1 MIRQELINPKSIVVV
16 GASNNVQKPGG
27 KILKNII
34 DHKYKGQLFV
44 VNPGA
49 DIVQGIKSYSSV
61 DELPEN
67 IDLAILAIAS
77 HLCPDAV
84 DILANKKG
92 VKTFII
98 ISAGF
103 AEESKEG
110 AMLEKRIVDTINS
123 VNGSLIGPNCT
134 GVFNTNYAGIFT
146 TPIPEPNP
154 QGCDFITASGATGV
168 FIVDLCIVR
177 GLPFSSIYSVGN
189 SAQLGVEDI
198 LEYMDETFDPLTSS
212 KVKLLYMENVKKPQK
227 LLKHAQ
233 SLISKGC
240 KIAAIKAGYSEAGS
254 RAAASHTGAMIT
266 ADIGVDALFKK
277 AGIVRC
283 YGRDDLV
290 TVASI
295 FMHKE
300 LTGKRLAIIT
310 HAGGPAVML
319 TDALSHSNLEIPPLK
334 GEKAQELLSYLFP
347 GSSVNNPID
356 FLATGTA
363 EQLGIILDYCENEF
377 DDIDG
382 MVVIFGSPGLFP
394 IFDVYNVLHE
404 KMLTCKKPIYPILPC
419 EIEVGEEVKD
429 FISKGHVRFPD
440 EVLFARGLISVFNT
454 PKPQLNIALPEID
467 KNTIRNVIDNSD
479 NGFLPPVMVSQLL
492 DAAGIPRAKEIVVS
506 NIQEIDNA
514 LREISYPL
522 VMKVVGPIH
531 KTDVGGVVLNVE
543 TKEQLLSEFERLM
556 KIQDAK
562 GVLLQPMLSG
572 LELFIGGKKEGDFG
586 HLVTAGLGGIFVEV
600 LKDIQTALSPIT
612 FDEALT
618 MIHNLKGYKLVKGV
632 RGSNGVD
639 ENVFANIIQRVS
651 ALMTIAPEIAEM
663 DINPLLGD
671 GSNVIAVDARINIIK
686 H

>member
-61 DELPEN
+61 DEIPEN

-92 VKTFII
+92 VKAFII

-479 NGFLPPVMVSQLL
+479 DGFLPPVMVSQLL

-506 NIQEIDNA
+506 NIQEIDSA

-632 RGSNGVD
+632 RASKGVD

>member
-34 DHKYKGQLFV
+34 DHKYQGQIFV
-44 VNPGA
+44 VNPGT
-49 DIVQGIKSYSSV
+49 DIVQGIKAYPSV
-61 DELPEN
+61 DDLPDK

-92 VKTFII
+92 VKAFII

-479 NGFLPPVMVSQLL
+479 DGFLPPVMVSQLL

-506 NIQEIDNA
+506 NIQEIDSA

-543 TKEQLLSEFERLM
+543 TKEQLLSEFARLM

-632 RGSNGVD
+632 RGSKGVD

>member
-92 VKTFII
+92 VKAFII

-154 QGCDFITASGATGV
+154 HGCDFITASGATGV

-334 GEKAQELLSYLFP
+334 GEKAKELLSYLFP

-404 KMLTCKKPIYPILPC
+404 KMLTCQKPIYPILPC

-454 PKPQLNIALPEID
+454 PKPQLNIALPEVD
-467 KNTIRNVIDNSD
+467 KDTIRNIINNSND
-479 NGFLPPVMVSQLL
+479 GFLPPAMVSQLL

-586 HLVTAGLGGIFVEV
+586 HIVTAGLGGIFVEV

-618 MIHNLKGYKLVKGV
+618 MIHNLKGYKLIKGV
-632 RGSNGVD
+632 RGSKGVD

-663 DINPLLGD
+663 DINPLLGN
-671 GSNVIAVDARINIIK
+671 GSNIIAVDVRINIIK
-686 H
+686 N

>member
-34 DHKYKGQLFV
+34 DHKYYGQLFV
-44 VNPGA
+44 VNPGTE
-49 DIVQGIKSYSSV
+49 IVQGIKSYPSV
-61 DELPEN
+61 DDLPDK

-84 DILANKKG
+84 DTLANKKG
-92 VKTFII
+92 VKAFII

-103 AEESKEG
+103 GEESKEG
-110 AMLEKRIVDTINS
+110 AMLEHRIVDTINS

-146 TPIPEPNP
+146 TPIPESNP
-154 QGCDFITASGATGV
+154 HGCDFITASGATGV

-177 GLPFSSIYSVGN
+177 GLPLSSIYSVGN

-319 TDALSHSNLEIPPLK
+319 TDALSHSDLEIPALK
-334 GEKAQELLSYLFP
+334 GEKAKELLSYLFP

-404 KMLTCKKPIYPILPC
+404 KMLTCQKPIYPILPC

-454 PKPQLNIALPEID
+454 PKPQLNIALPEVD
-467 KNTIRNVIDNSD
+467 KNTIRDIINNSN
-479 NGFLPPVMVSQLL
+479 NGFLPPAMVSQLL

-531 KTDVGGVVLNVE
+531 KTDVGGVVLNIE

-556 KIQDAK
+556 KIQDAN

-586 HLVTAGLGGIFVEV
+586 HIVTAGLGGIFVEV

-618 MIHNLKGYKLVKGV
+618 MIHNLKGYKLIKGV
-632 RGSNGVD
+632 RGSKGVD

-663 DINPLLGD
+663 DINPLLGN
-671 GSNVIAVDARINIIK
+671 GSNIIAVDARINIIK
-686 H
+686 N

>member
-92 VKTFII
+92 VKAFII

-168 FIVDLCIVR
+168 FIVDLCMVR

-479 NGFLPPVMVSQLL
+479 DGFLPPVMVSQLL

-506 NIQEIDNA
+506 NIQEIDSA

-543 TKEQLLSEFERLM
+543 TKEQLLSEFARLM

-632 RGSNGVD
+632 RGSKGVD

>member
-92 VKTFII
+92 VKAFII

-479 NGFLPPVMVSQLL
+479 DGFLPPVMVSQLL

-522 VMKVVGPIH
+522 VMKVVGPVH

>member
-92 VKTFII
+92 VKAFII

-154 QGCDFITASGATGV
+154 HGCDFITASGATGV

-319 TDALSHSNLEIPPLK
+319 TDALSHSDLEIPALK
-334 GEKAQELLSYLFP
+334 GEKAKELLSYLFP

-404 KMLTCKKPIYPILPC
+404 KMLTCQKPIYPILPC

-454 PKPQLNIALPEID
+454 PKPQLNIALPEVD
-467 KNTIRNVIDNSD
+467 KDTIRNIINNSND
-479 NGFLPPVMVSQLL
+479 GFLPPAMVSQLL

-543 TKEQLLSEFERLM
+543 TREQLLSEFARLM

-586 HLVTAGLGGIFVEV
+586 HIVTAGLGGIFVEV

-618 MIHNLKGYKLVKGV
+618 MIHNLKGYKLIKGV
-632 RGSNGVD
+632 RGSKGVD

-663 DINPLLGD
+663 DINPLLGN
-671 GSNVIAVDARINIIK
+671 GSNIIAVDVRINIIK
-686 H
+686 N

>member
-1 MIRQELINPKSIVVV
+1 MIRSELINPKSIVVV
-16 GASNNVQKPGG
+16 GASNNIQKPGG
-27 KILKNII
+27 KILKNIL
-34 DHKYKGQLFV
+34 DHNYKGQLYV
-44 VNPGA
+44 VNPGS
-49 DIVQGIKSYSSV
+49 DIVQGIKSFQKV
-61 DELPEN
+61 DELPDK

-84 DILANKKG
+84 DTLTSKKG
-92 VKTFII
+92 VKAFII

-103 AEESKEG
+103 GEESKEG

-123 VNGSLIGPNCT
+123 VGGSLIGPNCT

-146 TPIPEPNP
+146 TPIPTPDP
-154 QGCDFITASGATGV
+154 HGCDFITASGATGV
-168 FIVDLCIVR
+168 FIVDLCITR
-177 GLPFSSIYSVGN
+177 GLSFSSIYTVGN

-198 LEYMDETFDPLTSS
+198 LEYMDETFDPQTSS

-266 ADIGVDALFKK
+266 PDVGVDALFKK

-300 LTGKRLAIIT
+300 LVGKRLAIIT

-319 TDALSHSNLEIPPLK
+319 TDALSHSDLEIPPLK

-356 FLATGTA
+356 FLATGNA
-363 EQLGIILDYCENEF
+363 EQLGIILDYCEHEF
-377 DDIDG
+377 DNIDG

-404 KMLTCKKPIYPILPC
+404 KMKTCKKPIYPILPC
-419 EIEVGEEVKD
+419 EIEVAEEVKD
-429 FISKGHVRFPD
+429 FIAKGHVRFPD

-454 PKPQLNIALPEID
+454 PKPQINIELLEVDKTAIREI
-467 KNTIRNVIDNSD
+467 IGNSN
-479 NGFLPPVMVSQLL
+479 NGFLPPEMVSKLL
-492 DAAGIPRAKEIVVS
+492 DAAGIPRAKEIVV
-506 NIQEIDNA
+506 NNYKEIDEA
-514 LREISYPL
+514 LKEISFPL
-522 VMKVVGPIH
+522 VMKVVGPVH
-531 KTDVGGVVLNVE
+531 KTDIGGVVLNVNNKE
-543 TKEQLLSEFERLM
+543 TLLNEFERLI

-572 LELFIGGKKEGDFG
+572 IELFIGSKKEGDFG
-586 HLVTAGLGGIFVEV
+586 HIVTAGLGGIFVEV
-600 LKDIQTALSPIT
+600 LKDIQTALAPIT
-612 FDEALT
+612 FDDSLK
-618 MIHNLKGYKLVKGV
+618 MIQNLKSYKLIKGV
-632 RGSNGVD
+632 RGSIGVD
-639 ENVFANIIQRVS
+639 EIVFANIIQRVS
-651 ALMTIAPEIAEM
+651 ALMYVAPEIAEM
-663 DINPLLGD
+663 DINPLLGN
-671 GSNVIAVDARINIIK
+671 GSSIVAVDARINVQK
-686 H
+686 

>member
-1 MIRQELINPKSIVVV
+1 MIRSELINPKSIVVI
-16 GASNNVQKPGG
+16 GASNNIQKPGG
-27 KILKNII
+27 KILKNIL
-34 DHKYKGQLFV
+34 DHNYKGQLYV
-44 VNPGA
+44 VNPGS
-49 DIVQGIKSYSSV
+49 DIVQGIKSFQKV
-61 DELPEN
+61 DELPDK
-67 IDLAILAIAS
+67 IDLAILSIAS

-84 DILANKKG
+84 DTLTSKKG
-92 VKTFII
+92 VKAFII

-103 AEESKEG
+103 GEESKEG

-123 VNGSLIGPNCT
+123 VGGSLIGPNCT

-146 TPIPEPNP
+146 TPIPTPDP
-154 QGCDFITASGATGV
+154 HGCDFITASGATGV
-168 FIVDLCIVR
+168 FIVDLCITR
-177 GLPFSSIYSVGN
+177 GLSFSSIYTVGN

-198 LEYMDETFDPLTSS
+198 LEYMDETFDPQTSS

-266 ADIGVDALFKK
+266 PDLGVDALFKK

-300 LTGKRLAIIT
+300 LVGKRLAIIT

-319 TDALSHSNLEIPPLK
+319 TDALSHSDLEIPPLK

-356 FLATGTA
+356 FLATGNA
-363 EQLGIILDYCENEF
+363 EQLGIILDYCEHEF
-377 DDIDG
+377 DNIDG

-404 KMLTCKKPIYPILPC
+404 KMKTCKKPIYPILPC
-419 EIEVGEEVKD
+419 EIEVAEEVKD
-429 FISKGHVRFPD
+429 FIAKGHVRFPD
-440 EVLFARGLISVFNT
+440 EVLFARGLISVYNT
-454 PKPQLNIALPEID
+454 PKPQINIELLEVDKTAIREI
-467 KNTIRNVIDNSD
+467 IGNSN
-479 NGFLPPVMVSQLL
+479 NGFLPPEMVSKLL
-492 DAAGIPRAKEIVVS
+492 DAAGIPRAKEIVV
-506 NIQEIDNA
+506 NNYKEIDEA
-514 LREISYPL
+514 LKEISFPL
-522 VMKVVGPIH
+522 VMKVVGPVH
-531 KTDVGGVVLNVE
+531 KTDIGGVVLNVNNKE
-543 TKEQLLSEFERLM
+543 TLLNEFERLI

-572 LELFIGGKKEGDFG
+572 IELFIGSKKEGDFG
-586 HLVTAGLGGIFVEV
+586 HIVTAGLGGIFVEV
-600 LKDIQTALSPIT
+600 LKDIQTALAPIT
-612 FDEALT
+612 FDEALK
-618 MIHNLKGYKLVKGV
+618 MIQNLKSYKLIKGV
-632 RGSNGVD
+632 RGSIGVD
-639 ENVFANIIQRVS
+639 EIVFANIIQRVS
-651 ALMTIAPEIAEM
+651 ALMYVAPKIAEM
-663 DINPLLGD
+663 DINPLLGN
-671 GSNVIAVDARINIIK
+671 GSSIVAVDARINVQK
-686 H
+686 

>member
-479 NGFLPPVMVSQLL
+479 DGFLPPVMVSQLL

-506 NIQEIDNA
+506 NIQEIDSA

-543 TKEQLLSEFERLM
+543 TKEQLLSEFARLM

-632 RGSNGVD
+632 RGSKGVD

-671 GSNVIAVDARINIIK
+671 GSNVITVDARINIIK

>member
-27 KILKNII
+27 KILKNIM

-92 VKTFII
+92 VKAFII

-479 NGFLPPVMVSQLL
+479 DGFLPPVMVSQLL

-522 VMKVVGPIH
+522 VMKVVGPVH

>member
-34 DHKYKGQLFV
+34 DHKYNGQLFV
-44 VNPGA
+44 VNPGS
-49 DIVQGIKSYSSV
+49 DIVQGIKSYPSV
-61 DELPEN
+61 DELPDK

-84 DILANKKG
+84 DTLANKKG
-92 VKTFII
+92 AKAFII

-110 AMLEKRIVDTINS
+110 AMLEHRIVDTINS

-146 TPIPEPNP
+146 TPIPEPNLH
-154 QGCDFITASGATGV
+154 GCDFITASGATGV

-240 KIAAIKAGYSEAGS
+240 KIAAIKSGYSEAGS

-319 TDALSHSNLEIPPLK
+319 TDALSHSNIEIPPLK

-454 PKPQLNIALPEID
+454 PKPQLNIALPEVD
-467 KNTIRNVIDNSD
+467 KNTIRNIINNSND
-479 NGFLPPVMVSQLL
+479 GFLPPAMVSQLL

-506 NIQEIDNA
+506 DIKEIDNA

-586 HLVTAGLGGIFVEV
+586 HIVTAGLGGIFVEV

-618 MIHNLKGYKLVKGV
+618 MIHNLKGYKLIKGV
-632 RGSNGVD
+632 RGSKGVD

-663 DINPLLGD
+663 DINPLLGN
-671 GSNVIAVDARINIIK
+671 GSNIIAVDVRINIVK

>member
-61 DELPEN
+61 DEIPEN

-92 VKTFII
+92 VKAFII

-479 NGFLPPVMVSQLL
+479 DGFLPPVMVSQLL

-506 NIQEIDNA
+506 NIQEIDSA

-632 RGSNGVD
+632 RGSKGVD

-663 DINPLLGD
+663 DINP
-671 GSNVIAVDARINIIK
+671 
-686 H
+686 

>member
-1 MIRQELINPKSIVVV
+1 MIRSELINPKSIVVI
-16 GASNNVQKPGG
+16 GASNNIQKPGG
-27 KILKNII
+27 KILKNIL
-34 DHKYKGQLFV
+34 DHNYKGQLYV
-44 VNPGA
+44 VNPGS
-49 DIVQGIKSYSSV
+49 DIVQGIKSFQKV
-61 DELPEN
+61 DELPDK
-67 IDLAILAIAS
+67 IDLAILSIAS

-84 DILANKKG
+84 DTLTSKKG
-92 VKTFII
+92 VKAFII

-103 AEESKEG
+103 GEESKEG

-123 VNGSLIGPNCT
+123 VGGSLIGPNCT

-146 TPIPEPNP
+146 TPIPTPDP
-154 QGCDFITASGATGV
+154 HGCDFITASGATGV
-168 FIVDLCIVR
+168 FIVDLCITR
-177 GLPFSSIYSVGN
+177 GLSFSSIYTVGN

-198 LEYMDETFDPLTSS
+198 LEYMDETFDPQTSS

-266 ADIGVDALFKK
+266 PDLGVDALFKK

-300 LTGKRLAIIT
+300 LVGKRLAIIT

-319 TDALSHSNLEIPPLK
+319 TDALSHSDLEIPPLK

-356 FLATGTA
+356 FLATGNA
-363 EQLGIILDYCENEF
+363 EQLGIILDYCEHEF
-377 DDIDG
+377 DNIDG

-404 KMLTCKKPIYPILPC
+404 KMKTCKKPIYPILPC
-419 EIEVGEEVKD
+419 EIEVAEEVKD
-429 FISKGHVRFPD
+429 FIAKGHVRFPD
-440 EVLFARGLISVFNT
+440 EVLFARGLISVYNT
-454 PKPQLNIALPEID
+454 PKPQINIELLEVDKTAIREI
-467 KNTIRNVIDNSD
+467 ISNSN
-479 NGFLPPVMVSQLL
+479 NGFLPPEMVSKLL
-492 DAAGIPRAKEIVVS
+492 DAAGIPRAKEIVV
-506 NIQEIDNA
+506 NNYKEIDEA
-514 LREISYPL
+514 LKEISFPL
-522 VMKVVGPIH
+522 VMKVVGPVH
-531 KTDVGGVVLNVE
+531 KTDIGGVVLNVNNKE
-543 TKEQLLSEFERLM
+543 TLLNEFERLI

-572 LELFIGGKKEGDFG
+572 IELFIGSKKEGDFG
-586 HLVTAGLGGIFVEV
+586 HIVTAGLGGIFVEV
-600 LKDIQTALSPIT
+600 LKDIQTALAPIT
-612 FDEALT
+612 FDEALK
-618 MIHNLKGYKLVKGV
+618 MIQNLKSYKLIKGV
-632 RGSNGVD
+632 RGSIGVD
-639 ENVFANIIQRVS
+639 EIVFANIIQRVS
-651 ALMTIAPEIAEM
+651 ALMYVAPKIAEM
-663 DINPLLGD
+663 DINPLLGN
-671 GSNVIAVDARINIIK
+671 GSSIVAVDARINVQK
-686 H
+686 

>member
-92 VKTFII
+92 VKAFII

-146 TPIPEPNP
+146 TPIPESNP

-479 NGFLPPVMVSQLL
+479 DGFLPPVMVSQLL

>member
-92 VKTFII
+92 VKAFII

-146 TPIPEPNP
+146 TPIPESNP

-479 NGFLPPVMVSQLL
+479 DGFLPPVMVSQLL

-506 NIQEIDNA
+506 NIQEIDSA

-543 TKEQLLSEFERLM
+543 TKEQLLSEFARLM

-632 RGSNGVD
+632 RGSKGVD

-671 GSNVIAVDARINIIK
+671 GSNVITVDARINIIK

>member
-61 DELPEN
+61 DEIPEN

-92 VKTFII
+92 VKAFII

-319 TDALSHSNLEIPPLK
+319 TDALSHSDLEIPALK
-334 GEKAQELLSYLFP
+334 GEKAKELLSYLFP

-363 EQLGIILDYCENEF
+363 EQLGIILDYCEKEF

-404 KMLTCKKPIYPILPC
+404 KMLTCQKPIYPILPC

-454 PKPQLNIALPEID
+454 PKPQLNIALPEVD
-467 KNTIRNVIDNSD
+467 KDTIRNIINNSND
-479 NGFLPPVMVSQLL
+479 GFLPPAMVSQLL

-543 TKEQLLSEFERLM
+543 TREQLLSEFERLM

-586 HLVTAGLGGIFVEV
+586 HIVTAGLGGIFVEV

-618 MIHNLKGYKLVKGV
+618 MIHNLKGYKLIKGV
-632 RGSNGVD
+632 RGSKGVD

-663 DINPLLGD
+663 DINPLLGN
-671 GSNVIAVDARINIIK
+671 GSNIIAVDVRINIIK
-686 H
+686 N

>member
-1 MIRQELINPKSIVVV
+1 MIRPELINPKSIVIV

-27 KILKNII
+27 KILKNIL
-34 DHKYKGQLFV
+34 DHKYKGQIYI
-44 VNPGA
+44 VNPNSSE
-49 DIVQGIKSYSSV
+49 VQGFKSYQKV
-61 DELPEN
+61 DDLPDQ
-67 IDLAILAIAS
+67 IDLAILAIPA
-77 HLCPDAV
+77 HLCPDTV
-84 DILANKKG
+84 EILALQKG
-92 VKTFII
+92 IKAFII

-103 AEESKEG
+103 SEESNEG
-110 AMLEKRIVDTINS
+110 AKLEKRIVDTINS
-123 VNGSLIGPNCT
+123 VGGSLIGPNCT

-146 TPIPEPNP
+146 TPLPEINP

-168 FIVDLCIVR
+168 FIVDLSMTR

-198 LEYMDETFDPLTSS
+198 LEYMDETFDPDKSS

-240 KIAAIKAGYSEAGS
+240 RIAAIKAGYSEAGS

-266 ADIGVDALFKK
+266 PDIGVDALFKK

-283 YGRDDLV
+283 YGRDELV

-300 LTGKRLAIIT
+300 LIGNQLAIIT

-319 TDALSHSNLEIPPLK
+319 TDALSHSEIEIPPIK

-363 EQLGIILDYCENEF
+363 EQLGIIIDYCEKEF
-377 DDIDG
+377 DNIDG

-419 EIEVGEEVKD
+419 SINVADEVND

-440 EVLFARGLISVFNT
+440 EVLFAKGLISVYNT
-454 PKPQLNIALPEID
+454 PKPQLHIKLPEID
-467 KNTIRNVIDNSD
+467 KNTIRHIIDMSD
-479 NGFLPPVMVSQLL
+479 NGFLAPHLVSQLL
-492 DAAGIPRAKEIVVS
+492 DAAGIPRAKEKVVT
-506 NIQEIDNA
+506 NENEIDIA
-514 LREISYPL
+514 LKEIQYPL

-531 KTDVGGVVLNVE
+531 KTDVGGVVLNVKN
-543 TKEQLLSEFERLM
+543 KEQLLKEFHRLM
-556 KIQDAK
+556 HIKDAT
-562 GVLLQPMLSG
+562 GVLLQPMLTG
-572 LELFIGGKKEGDFG
+572 TELFIGGKKEGEFG
-586 HLVTAGLGGIFVEV
+586 HIVTAGLGGIFVEV
-600 LKDIQTALSPIT
+600 LKDIQIALSPVSLE
-612 FDEALT
+612 EALN
-618 MIHNLKGYKLVKGV
+618 MIKNLKGYKIIKGV
-632 RGSNGVD
+632 RGSEGVD
-639 ENVFANIIQRVS
+639 EQIFANIIQRVS
-651 ALMTIAPEIAEM
+651 ALLITAPEISEM
-663 DINPLLGD
+663 DINPLLGT
-671 GSNVIAVDARINIIK
+671 GSNIVAVDARINIQK
-686 H
+686 N

>member
-61 DELPEN
+61 DEIPEN

-92 VKTFII
+92 VKAFII

-319 TDALSHSNLEIPPLK
+319 TDALSHSDLEIPALK
-334 GEKAQELLSYLFP
+334 GEKAKELLSYLFP

-454 PKPQLNIALPEID
+454 PKPQLNIALPEVD
-467 KNTIRNVIDNSD
+467 KDTIRNIINNSND
-479 NGFLPPVMVSQLL
+479 GFLPPAMVSQLL

-543 TKEQLLSEFERLM
+543 TREQLLSEFERLM

-586 HLVTAGLGGIFVEV
+586 HIVTAGLGGIFVEV

-618 MIHNLKGYKLVKGV
+618 MIHNLKGYKLIKGV
-632 RGSNGVD
+632 RGSKGVD

-663 DINPLLGD
+663 DINPLLGN
-671 GSNVIAVDARINIIK
+671 GSNIIAVDVRINIIK
-686 H
+686 N

>member
-34 DHKYKGQLFV
+34 DHKYHGQLFV

-61 DELPEN
+61 DEIPEN

-92 VKTFII
+92 VKAFII

-319 TDALSHSNLEIPPLK
+319 TDALSHSDLEIPALK
-334 GEKAQELLSYLFP
+334 GEKAKELLSYLFP

-404 KMLTCKKPIYPILPC
+404 KMLTCQKPIYPILPC

-454 PKPQLNIALPEID
+454 PKPQLNIALPEVD
-467 KNTIRNVIDNSD
+467 KDTIRNIINNSND
-479 NGFLPPVMVSQLL
+479 GFLPPAMVSQLL

-543 TKEQLLSEFERLM
+543 TREQLLSEFERLM

-586 HLVTAGLGGIFVEV
+586 HIVTAGLGGIFVEV

-618 MIHNLKGYKLVKGV
+618 MIHNLKGYKLIKGV
-632 RGSNGVD
+632 RGSKGVD

-663 DINPLLGD
+663 DINPLLGN
-671 GSNVIAVDARINIIK
+671 GSNIIAVDVRINIIK
-686 H
+686 N

>member
-1 MIRQELINPKSIVVV
+1 MIRSELINPKSIVVV
-16 GASNNVQKPGG
+16 GASNNIQKPGG
-27 KILKNII
+27 KILKNIL
-34 DHKYKGQLFV
+34 DHNYKGQLYV
-44 VNPGA
+44 VNPGS
-49 DIVQGIKSYSSV
+49 DIVQGIKSFQKV
-61 DELPEN
+61 DELPDK

-84 DILANKKG
+84 DTLTSKKG
-92 VKTFII
+92 VKAFII

-103 AEESKEG
+103 GEESKEG

-123 VNGSLIGPNCT
+123 VGGSLIGPNCT

-146 TPIPEPNP
+146 TPIPTPDP
-154 QGCDFITASGATGV
+154 HGCDFITASGATGV
-168 FIVDLCIVR
+168 FIVDLCITR
-177 GLPFSSIYSVGN
+177 GLSFSSIYTVGN

-198 LEYMDETFDPLTSS
+198 LEYMDETFDPQTSS

-266 ADIGVDALFKK
+266 PDLGVDALFKK

-300 LTGKRLAIIT
+300 LVGKRLAIIT

-319 TDALSHSNLEIPPLK
+319 TDALSHSDLEIPPLK

-356 FLATGTA
+356 FLATGNA
-363 EQLGIILDYCENEF
+363 EQLGIILDYCEHEF
-377 DDIDG
+377 DNIDG

-404 KMLTCKKPIYPILPC
+404 KMKTCKKPIYPILPC
-419 EIEVGEEVKD
+419 EIEVAEEVKD
-429 FISKGHVRFPD
+429 FIAKGHVRFPD
-440 EVLFARGLISVFNT
+440 EVLFARGLISVYNT
-454 PKPQLNIALPEID
+454 PKPQINIELLEVDKTAIREI
-467 KNTIRNVIDNSD
+467 ISNSN
-479 NGFLPPVMVSQLL
+479 NGFLPPEMVSKLL
-492 DAAGIPRAKEIVVS
+492 DAAGIPRAKEIVV
-506 NIQEIDNA
+506 NNYKEIDEA
-514 LREISYPL
+514 LKEISFPL
-522 VMKVVGPIH
+522 VMKVVGPVH
-531 KTDVGGVVLNVE
+531 KTDIGGVVLNVNNKE
-543 TKEQLLSEFERLM
+543 TLLNEFERLI

-572 LELFIGGKKEGDFG
+572 IELFIGSKKEGDFG
-586 HLVTAGLGGIFVEV
+586 HIVTAGLGGIFVEV
-600 LKDIQTALSPIT
+600 LKDIQTALAPIT
-612 FDEALT
+612 FDEALK
-618 MIHNLKGYKLVKGV
+618 MIQNLKSYKLIKGV
-632 RGSNGVD
+632 RGSIGVD
-639 ENVFANIIQRVS
+639 EIVFANIIQRVS
-651 ALMTIAPEIAEM
+651 ALMYVAPKIAEM
-663 DINPLLGD
+663 DINPLLGN
-671 GSNVIAVDARINIIK
+671 GSSIVAVDARINVQK
-686 H
+686 

>member
-1 MIRQELINPKSIVVV
+1 MIRSELINPKSIVVI
-16 GASNNVQKPGG
+16 GASNNIQKPGG
-27 KILKNII
+27 KILKNIL
-34 DHKYKGQLFV
+34 DHNYKGQLYV
-44 VNPGA
+44 VNPGS
-49 DIVQGIKSYSSV
+49 DIVQGIKSFQKV
-61 DELPEN
+61 DELPDK
-67 IDLAILAIAS
+67 IDLAILSIAS

-84 DILANKKG
+84 DTLTSKKG
-92 VKTFII
+92 VKAFII

-103 AEESKEG
+103 GEESKEG

-123 VNGSLIGPNCT
+123 VGGSLIGPNCT

-146 TPIPEPNP
+146 TPIPTPDP
-154 QGCDFITASGATGV
+154 HGCDFITASGATGV
-168 FIVDLCIVR
+168 FIVDLCITR
-177 GLPFSSIYSVGN
+177 GLSFSSIYTVGN

-198 LEYMDETFDPLTSS
+198 LEYMDETFDPQTSS

-266 ADIGVDALFKK
+266 PDLGVDALFKK

-300 LTGKRLAIIT
+300 LVGKRLAIIT

-319 TDALSHSNLEIPPLK
+319 TDALSHSDLEIPPLK

-356 FLATGTA
+356 FLATGNA
-363 EQLGIILDYCENEF
+363 EQLGIILDYCEHEF
-377 DDIDG
+377 DNIDG

-404 KMLTCKKPIYPILPC
+404 KMKTCKKPIYPILPC
-419 EIEVGEEVKD
+419 EIEVAEEVKD
-429 FISKGHVRFPD
+429 FIAKGHVRFPD
-440 EVLFARGLISVFNT
+440 EVLFARGLISVYNT
-454 PKPQLNIALPEID
+454 PKPQINIELLEVDKTAIREI
-467 KNTIRNVIDNSD
+467 IGNSN
-479 NGFLPPVMVSQLL
+479 NGFLPPEMVSKLL
-492 DAAGIPRAKEIVVS
+492 DAAGIPRAKEIVV
-506 NIQEIDNA
+506 NNYKEIDEA
-514 LREISYPL
+514 LKEISFPL
-522 VMKVVGPIH
+522 VMKVVGPVH
-531 KTDVGGVVLNVE
+531 KTDIGGVVLNVNNKE
-543 TKEQLLSEFERLM
+543 TLLNEFERLI

-572 LELFIGGKKEGDFG
+572 IELFIGSKKEGDFG
-586 HLVTAGLGGIFVEV
+586 HIVTAGLGGIFVEV
-600 LKDIQTALSPIT
+600 LKDIQTALAPIT
-612 FDEALT
+612 FDEALK
-618 MIHNLKGYKLVKGV
+618 MIQNLKSYKLIKGV
-632 RGSNGVD
+632 RGSIGVD
-639 ENVFANIIQRVS
+639 EIVFANIIQRVS
-651 ALMTIAPEIAEM
+651 ALMYVAPEIAEM
-663 DINPLLGD
+663 DINPLLGN
-671 GSNVIAVDARINIIK
+671 GSSIVAVDARINVQK
-686 H
+686 

>member
-92 VKTFII
+92 VKAFII

-479 NGFLPPVMVSQLL
+479 DGFLPPVMVSQLL

>member
-34 DHKYKGQLFV
+34 DHKYHGQLFV
-44 VNPGA
+44 VNPGTE
-49 DIVQGIKSYSSV
+49 IVQGIKSYPSV
-61 DELPEN
+61 DDLPDK

-84 DILANKKG
+84 DTLANKKG
-92 VKTFII
+92 VKAFII

-110 AMLEKRIVDTINS
+110 AMLEHRIVDTINS

-154 QGCDFITASGATGV
+154 HGCDFITASGATGV

-177 GLPFSSIYSVGN
+177 GLPFSSIYAVGN

-266 ADIGVDALFKK
+266 ADKGVDALFKK

-319 TDALSHSNLEIPPLK
+319 TDALSHSNLEIPALK
-334 GEKAQELLSYLFP
+334 GEKAKELLSYLFP

-404 KMLTCKKPIYPILPC
+404 KMLTCQKPIYPILPC

-454 PKPQLNIALPEID
+454 PKPQLNIALPEVD
-467 KNTIRNVIDNSD
+467 KTTIRDIINNSND
-479 NGFLPPVMVSQLL
+479 GFLPPAMVSQLL
-492 DAAGIPRAKEIVVS
+492 DAAGIARAKEIVVS
-506 NIQEIDNA
+506 DIQEIDNA

-522 VMKVVGPIH
+522 VMKVVGPLH

-586 HLVTAGLGGIFVEV
+586 HIVTAGLGGIFVEV
-600 LKDIQTALSPIT
+600 LKDIQTALLPIT

-618 MIHNLKGYKLVKGV
+618 MIHNLKGYKLIKGV
-632 RGSNGVD
+632 RGSKGVD

-663 DINPLLGD
+663 DINPLLGN
-671 GSNVIAVDARINIIK
+671 GSNIIAVDARINIIK
-686 H
+686 

>member
-92 VKTFII
+92 VKAFII

-103 AEESKEG
+103 GEESKEG

-479 NGFLPPVMVSQLL
+479 DGFLPPVMVSQLL

-506 NIQEIDNA
+506 NIQEIDSA

-632 RGSNGVD
+632 RGSKGVD

-671 GSNVIAVDARINIIK
+671 GSNVITVDARINIIK

>member
-61 DELPEN
+61 DEIPEN
-67 IDLAILAIAS
+67 VDLAILAIAS

-92 VKTFII
+92 VKAFII

-479 NGFLPPVMVSQLL
+479 DGFLPPVMVSQLL

-506 NIQEIDNA
+506 NIQEIDSA

-543 TKEQLLSEFERLM
+543 TKEQLLSEFARLM

-632 RGSNGVD
+632 RGSKGVD

>member
-92 VKTFII
+92 VKAFII

>member
-61 DELPEN
+61 DEIPEN

-92 VKTFII
+92 VKAFII

-479 NGFLPPVMVSQLL
+479 DGFFASSY
-492 DAAGIPRAKEIVVS
+492 GISTIRCS
-506 NIQEIDNA
+506 
-514 LREISYPL
+514 RYP
-522 VMKVVGPIH
+522 
-531 KTDVGGVVLNVE
+531 
-543 TKEQLLSEFERLM
+543 
-556 KIQDAK
+556 
-562 GVLLQPMLSG
+562 
-572 LELFIGGKKEGDFG
+572 
-586 HLVTAGLGGIFVEV
+586 
-600 LKDIQTALSPIT
+600 
-612 FDEALT
+612 
-618 MIHNLKGYKLVKGV
+618 
-632 RGSNGVD
+632 
-639 ENVFANIIQRVS
+639 
-651 ALMTIAPEIAEM
+651 
-663 DINPLLGD
+663 
-671 GSNVIAVDARINIIK
+671 
-686 H
+686 

>member
-34 DHKYKGQLFV
+34 DHKYNGQLFV
-44 VNPGA
+44 VNPGS
-49 DIVQGIKSYSSV
+49 DIVQGIKSYPSV
-61 DELPEN
+61 DELPDK

-84 DILANKKG
+84 DTLANKKG
-92 VKTFII
+92 VKAFII

-110 AMLEKRIVDTINS
+110 AMLERRIVDTINS

-154 QGCDFITASGATGV
+154 HGCDFITASGATGV

-240 KIAAIKAGYSEAGS
+240 KIAAIKSGYSEAGS

-319 TDALSHSNLEIPPLK
+319 TDALSHSNIEIPPLK

-454 PKPQLNIALPEID
+454 PKPQLNIALPEVD
-467 KNTIRNVIDNSD
+467 KNTIRNIINNSND
-479 NGFLPPVMVSQLL
+479 GFLPPAMVSQLL

-506 NIQEIDNA
+506 DIKEIDNA

-632 RGSNGVD
+632 RGSKGVD

>member
-34 DHKYKGQLFV
+34 DHKYNGQLFV

-49 DIVQGIKSYSSV
+49 DIVQGIKSYPSV
-61 DELPEN
+61 DELPDN

-92 VKTFII
+92 VKAFII

-479 NGFLPPVMVSQLL
+479 DGFLPPVMVSQLL

-506 NIQEIDNA
+506 NIQEIDSA

-543 TKEQLLSEFERLM
+543 TKEQLLSEFARLM

-632 RGSNGVD
+632 RGSKGVD

>member
-479 NGFLPPVMVSQLL
+479 DGFLPPVMVSQLL

-506 NIQEIDNA
+506 NIQEIDSA

-543 TKEQLLSEFERLM
+543 TKEQLLSEFARLM

-632 RGSNGVD
+632 RGSKGVD

>member
-61 DELPEN
+61 DEIPEN

-92 VKTFII
+92 VKAFII

-479 NGFLPPVMVSQLL
+479 DGFLPPVMVSQLL

-506 NIQEIDNA
+506 NIQEIDSA

-632 RGSNGVD
+632 RGSKGVD

-671 GSNVIAVDARINIIK
+671 GSNVI
-686 H
+686 

>member
-67 IDLAILAIAS
+67 VDLAILAIAS

-92 VKTFII
+92 VKAFII

-479 NGFLPPVMVSQLL
+479 DGFLPPVMVSQLL

-506 NIQEIDNA
+506 NIQEIDSA

-543 TKEQLLSEFERLM
+543 TKEQLLSEFARLM

-632 RGSNGVD
+632 RGSKGVD

>member
-92 VKTFII
+92 VKAFII

-479 NGFLPPVMVSQLL
+479 DGFLPPVMVSQLL

-506 NIQEIDNA
+506 NIQEIDSA

-543 TKEQLLSEFERLM
+543 TKEQLLSEFARLM

>member
-27 KILKNII
+27 KILKNIM

-92 VKTFII
+92 VKAFII

-168 FIVDLCIVR
+168 FIVDLCMVR

-479 NGFLPPVMVSQLL
+479 DGFLPPVMVSQLL

>member
-34 DHKYKGQLFV
+34 DHKYQGQIFV
-44 VNPGA
+44 VNPGT
-49 DIVQGIKSYSSV
+49 DIVQGIKAYPSV
-61 DELPEN
+61 DDLPDK

-92 VKTFII
+92 VKAFII

-168 FIVDLCIVR
+168 FIVDLCMVR

-479 NGFLPPVMVSQLL
+479 DGFLPPVMVSQLL

-506 NIQEIDNA
+506 NIQEIDSA

-543 TKEQLLSEFERLM
+543 TKEQLLSEFARLM

-632 RGSNGVD
+632 RGSKGVD

>member
-61 DELPEN
+61 DEIPEN

-92 VKTFII
+92 VKAFII

-154 QGCDFITASGATGV
+154 HGCDFITASGATGV

-334 GEKAQELLSYLFP
+334 GEKAKELLSYLFP

-404 KMLTCKKPIYPILPC
+404 KMLTCQKPIYPILPC

-454 PKPQLNIALPEID
+454 PKPQLNIALPEVD
-467 KNTIRNVIDNSD
+467 KDTIRNIINNSND
-479 NGFLPPVMVSQLL
+479 GFLPPAMVSQLL

-586 HLVTAGLGGIFVEV
+586 HIVTAGLGGIFVEV

-618 MIHNLKGYKLVKGV
+618 MIHNLKGYKLIKGV
-632 RGSNGVD
+632 RGSKGVD

-663 DINPLLGD
+663 DINPLLGN
-671 GSNVIAVDARINIIK
+671 GSNIIAVDVRINIIK
-686 H
+686 N